1 MRLKNVRN
9 ASEIIN
15 SSSYVIKEP
24 QNYMKKWNKLFN
36 NDNPIDIEIGMG
48 KGDFIIEM
56 AKRHPNINYIGIE
69 MFDSVIVR
77 AVQKLEDETIDNL
90 KLIRMDA
97 NLIND
102 IFHKEINTIYLN
114 FSDPWPKNRHEKRR
128 LTSSYFL
135 KKYDDIFKGEKK
147 IFQKTDNIGLFA
159 YSVESLSCYGYTL
172 KNVTM
177 DLKDLEDNVM
187 TEYERKFSE
196 KGIKINRLE
205 AYKD

>member
-187 TEYERKFSE
+187 TEYEKKFVS
-196 KGIKINRLE
+196 KNVKICRLE
-205 AYKD
+205 AYKK

>member
-24 QNYMKKWNKLFN
+24 QNYREKWNKLFN

-69 MFDSVIVR
+69 MFDSVLVR
-77 AVQKLEDETIDNL
+77 AVQKLEGEAIDNL
-90 KLIRMDA
+90 QLIRMAA

-102 IFHKEINTIYLN
+102 VFYNEINTIYLN

-187 TEYERKFSE
+187 TEYEKKFVS
-196 KGIKINRLE
+196 KNVKICRLE
-205 AYKD
+205 AYKK

>member
-24 QNYMKKWNKLFN
+24 QNYREKWNKLFN

-77 AVQKLEDETIDNL
+77 AVQKLEGETIDNL

-102 IFHKEINTIYLN
+102 VFYKEINTIYLN

-187 TEYERKFSE
+187 TEYEKKFVS
-196 KGIKINRLE
+196 KNVKICRLE
-205 AYKD
+205 AYKK